1 MNDYDQA
8 ARFATK
14 INPTGFFGW
23 AFRAASATLRFRGWL
38 DTRTLPFPGEPDR
51 ICDTV
56 AEFEDTSAPG
66 RTLIAVVEFQS
77 RPTGDILYRLWEY
90 KARFL
95 RERAIP
101 LEELAS
107 HPLAGVLLAL
117 TETPQAG

>member
-1 MNDYDQA
+1 MNDFDQA
-8 ARFATK
+8 ARFTAK
-14 INPTGFFGW
+14 LDPADFFRWVFGQ
-23 AFRAASATLRFRGWL
+23 AAAPLIFRGWS

-101 LEELAS
+101 LEALAS
-107 HPLAGVLLAL
+107 HPIVGVL
-117 TETPQAG
+117 

>member
-23 AFRAASATLRFRGWL
+23 AFRAAFTTLRFRGWM

-77 RPTGDILYRLWEY
+77 QPRGDMLNRLWEY

-95 RERAIP
+95 NALEKWEMNESAVVARWRA
-101 LEELAS
+101 EGRAEGRA
-107 HPLAGVLLAL
+107 
-117 TETPQAG
+117 